1 MPADRSDAACT
12 VAGVRKLSLAA
23 DIRSFDTTIAL
34 RGPYWREQRNAQ
46 NLRSRFSSL
55 SGLGTVTG
63 RASLV

>member
-1 MPADRSDAACT
+1 VIRAVTD
-12 VAGVRKLSLAA
+12 LAVF
-23 DIRSFDTTIAL
+23 DITFDL
-34 RGPYWREQRNAQ
+34 REPNWREQRNAQ